1 MRRRHTFP
9 RANCLS
15 GIALAR
21 LMARLLD
28 VVAVYRR
35 ALRAE
40 AAYQELSGLCDA
52 ELERRGLDR
61 QHALRIVFECLTAA

>member
-1 MRRRHTFP
+1 
-9 RANCLS
+9 
-15 GIALAR
+15 
-21 LMARLLD
+21 MARLLD

-35 ALRAE
+35 ARRAE